1 MAARHRRVDPLDEGE
16 ALLGTP
22 GHLGGNGG
30 KPLVHRGDELFPRRG
45 AADGLGDALDVGV
58 DVGHGMRPQGDD
70 TRLAVH
76 KFAHR
81 ALDVGQR
88 HGAHL
93 ALILREDDVGLQFLQ
108 RVGVNLVNG
117 EAVLD
122 QRAHALVDLGARA
135 VHIELRPRDR
145 RQLENRRRVVA
156 FVRAGDLQIAGTEG
170 VQQLGGAGD
179 E

>member
-22 GHLGGNGG
+22 GHLAATAAS
-30 KPLVHRGDELFPRRG
+30 RSCIEAMSFFPAGR
-45 AADGLGDALDVGV
+45 AADGVGDALDVGV

-122 QRAHALVDLGARA
+122 QRATRLSTSALEPCTSNFG
-135 VHIELRPRDR
+135 
-145 RQLENRRRVVA
+145 RV
-156 FVRAGDLQIAGTEG
+156 IAGSLRTEG
-170 VQQLGGAGD
+170 G
-179 E
+179 